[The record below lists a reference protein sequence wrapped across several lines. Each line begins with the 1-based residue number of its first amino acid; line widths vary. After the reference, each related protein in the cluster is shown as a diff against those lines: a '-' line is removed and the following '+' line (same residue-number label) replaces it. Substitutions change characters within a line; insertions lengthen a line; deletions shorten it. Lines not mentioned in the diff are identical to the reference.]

1 MFLWKD
7 KEVNYHILKTK
18 IRNRSVILSAVAI
31 CEPKKNRFHDRV
43 MENYYVTSC
52 KVNIIYCYKKGSVVH
67 PKSQIRSKSH
77 QRSIM
82 GQAGQKRVKS
92 GCMYTIYICFNSG
105 FDQIYIQTQK
115 LFFPNFFRFWLAII
129 LKGVETSQFMYIW
142 PYVASGKSGQ
152 RYWFQFHNNNIIW
165 KKTFYQGVITY
176 AYSLRR

>member
-115 LFFPNFFRFWLAII
+115 LFCSKLF
-129 LKGVETSQFMYIW
+129 
-142 PYVASGKSGQ
+142 
-152 RYWFQFHNNNIIW
+152 
-165 KKTFYQGVITY
+165 
-176 AYSLRR
+176 